1 MAEAEIARL
10 EAVEKSANERIANLT
25 LIMKVL
31 QRTQNG
37 KRSERLRLEV
47 NDEQVS
53 FAFEEVETGLSAI
66 RSELDRAAK
75 DKPKRAPRPRKGF
88 AAHLERIEEVIEPEI
103 PAGCEGLAKVL
114 IGEDRSER
122 LDVVPPKFRV
132 IVTRRPKYAFR
143 GSDGVVQALAPAHII
158 EGGLPTER
166 LLAYIAVSKYADG
179 LPLYRQE
186 AIYLRDGVE
195 ISRSLMAQW
204 MGHLGFELQMLAD
217 YILERVKE
225 GERIFADETTLPT
238 LAPGSGKTTKAWL
251 WAYARDDRPYGGTSP
266 PMVAYRFENSRGADC
281 VTRHLSGF
289 TGILQVDGY
298 SAYTN
303 LAKTRAKTGSNE
315 TVQLAGCWAH
325 LRRKFYDLHISG
337 VSQAATDTVLAM
349 TELWRIED
357 EVRGKDADSR
367 AARHQEKSSTT
378 VASLF
383 ELWEKELGKVSG
395 KSKTAEAIRYALTR
409 REALERFLTDGRIEI
424 DSNIVERA
432 IRPQTITRKN
442 SLFAGS
448 EGGGRTWA
456 TVATLLQTCLC
467 RARHNAVY
475 ADRRTMP
482 STCSNIPFETRFSRR
497 FRWRFVVGTRH
508 SSHAQRAFRNSR
520 SRSLGRNRSALARS
534 YGFSFASA
542 DSFSSRCA

>member
-1 MAEAEIARL
+1 MDLPLSDLPDDVDALKAMVLALAREQAAKEVRLKVAEAEIARL

-37 KRSERLRLEV
+37 KRSERLRLGV

-204 MGHLGFELQMLAD
+204 MGHLGFELQILAD

-266 PMVAYRFENSRGADC
+266 PMVAYRFEDSRGADC

-367 AARHQEKSSTT
+367 AARRQEKSSTT

-456 TVATLLQTCLC
+456 TVATLLQTCKMNGVDPLDWLSQTLT
-467 RARHNAVY
+467 RIAQGWPASEIEALMPWNFRSDAV
-475 ADRRTMP
+475 
-482 STCSNIPFETRFSRR
+482 S
-497 FRWRFVVGTRH
+497 
-508 SSHAQRAFRNSR
+508 
-520 SRSLGRNRSALARS
+520 
-534 YGFSFASA
+534 
-542 DSFSSRCA
+542 

>member
-1 MAEAEIARL
+1 MDLPLSDLPDDVDALKAMVLALAREQAAKEVRLKVAEAEIARL

-37 KRSERLRLEV
+37 KRSERLRLGV

-143 GSDGVVQALAPAHII
+143 GSEGVVQALAPAHII

-204 MGHLGFELQMLAD
+204 MGDLGFELQMLAD

-266 PMVAYRFENSRGADC
+266 PMVAYRFEDSRGADC

-367 AARHQEKSSTT
+367 AARRQEKSSTT

-456 TVATLLQTCLC
+456 TVATLLQTCKMNGVDPLDWLSQTLT
-467 RARHNAVY
+467 RIAQGWPASEIEALMPWNFRSDAV
-475 ADRRTMP
+475 
-482 STCSNIPFETRFSRR
+482 S
-497 FRWRFVVGTRH
+497 
-508 SSHAQRAFRNSR
+508 
-520 SRSLGRNRSALARS
+520 
-534 YGFSFASA
+534 
-542 DSFSSRCA
+542 

>member
-1 MAEAEIARL
+1 MVLPAPDLPDDVNTLKAMILAMASERAANEAQLAAATAEVARL
-10 EAVEKSANERIANLT
+10 TAVERSANERIANLT
-25 LIMKVL
+25 SIVKVL
-31 QRTQNG
+31 ERAQYG
-37 KRSERLRLEV
+37 KRSERLRLSI
-47 NDEQVS
+47 NDEQAS

-66 RSELDRAAK
+66 QSELDQAVK

-88 AAHLERIEEVIEPEI
+88 AAHLERIEEVVEPEI
-103 PAGCEGLAKVL
+103 PADCAGLEKVL

-143 GSDGVVQALAPAHII
+143 DRDGVVQALAPAHII
-158 EGGLPTER
+158 ESGLPTER
-166 LLAYIAVSKYADG
+166 LLAHIAVSKYADG

-195 ISRSLMAQW
+195 LSRSLMAQW

-217 YILERVKE
+217 YILERIKE
-225 GERIFADETTLPT
+225 GERVFADETSLPT

-251 WAYARDDRPYGGTSP
+251 WAYARDDRPFGGTSP
-266 PMVAYRFENSRGADC
+266 PMVAYRFEDSRGTDC
-281 VTRHLSGF
+281 VARHLAGF
-289 TGILQVDGY
+289 NGILQVDGY

-303 LAKTRAKTGSNE
+303 LLKARAKSGSNE
-315 TVQLAGCWAH
+315 TIKLAGCWAH
-325 LRRKFYDLHISG
+325 LRRKFYELHISG
-337 VSQAATDTVLAM
+337 ISQAATASVTAM
-349 TELWRIED
+349 SKLWEVED

-367 AARHQEKSSTT
+367 AALRQEKSAAI

-383 ELWEKELGKVSG
+383 EQWEKELGKVSG

-456 TVATLLQTCLC
+456 TVATLLQTAKMNNVDPL
-467 RARHNAVY
+467 AWLSQ
-475 ADRRTMP
+475 TL
-482 STCSNIPFETRFSRR
+482 TRI
-497 FRWRFVVGTRH
+497 
-508 SSHAQRAFRNSR
+508 AQRWPAAEIDMLMPWNFKPDAIS
-520 SRSLGRNRSALARS
+520 
-534 YGFSFASA
+534 
-542 DSFSSRCA
+542 

>member
-1 MAEAEIARL
+1 MVLPIPDLPDDVDALKAMISAMAEERAANEARLVAAQAEITRL

-25 LIMKVL
+25 SILKVL
-31 QRTQNG
+31 QRTQHG
-37 KRSERLRLEV
+37 TRSERLRLAV

-53 FAFEEVETGLSAI
+53 FAFEEIETGLSAI
-66 RSELDRAAK
+66 QSELDRASG

-88 AAHLERIEEVIEPEI
+88 AAHLERIEEVIEPDV
-103 PAGCEGLAKVL
+103 PAECAGLEKVL

-143 GSDGVVQALAPAHII
+143 GRDGVIQALAPAHII
-158 EGGLPTER
+158 ESGLPTER
-166 LLAYIAVSKYADG
+166 LLAYIAVSKYTDG

-195 ISRSLMAQW
+195 ISRNLMAQW
-204 MGHLGFELQMLAD
+204 MGHLGFELQICAD

-225 GERIFADETTLPT
+225 GERVFADETTLPT

-266 PMVAYRFENSRGADC
+266 PMVAYRFEDSRGAEC
-281 VTRHLSGF
+281 VARHLSGF
-289 TGILQVDGY
+289 SGILQVDGY
-298 SAYTN
+298 SAYSN
-303 LAKTRAKTGSNE
+303 LAKARAKTGSNE
-315 TVQLAGCWAH
+315 TIQLAGCWAH

-337 VSQAATDTVLAM
+337 VSQTATDTIVAM
-349 TELWRIED
+349 TELWKVED
-357 EVRGKDADSR
+357 AVRGKDAGTR
-367 AARHQEKSSTT
+367 ARRRQETSS
-378 VASLF
+378 VIVNSLF

-409 REALERFLTDGRIEI
+409 REALERFLMDGRIEI

-456 TVATLLQTCLC
+456 TLATLLQTCRMNSVDPLNWLSQTLT
-467 RARHNAVY
+467 RIAQGWPV
-475 ADRRTMP
+475 ADIEALMP
-482 STCSNIPFETRFSRR
+482 WNFKPDAI
-497 FRWRFVVGTRH
+497 G
-508 SSHAQRAFRNSR
+508 
-520 SRSLGRNRSALARS
+520 
-534 YGFSFASA
+534 
-542 DSFSSRCA
+542 

>member
-1 MAEAEIARL
+1 MVLPVSDLPDDVDALKAMILAMAREQAANEARLATATAEIARL
-10 EAVEKSANERIANLT
+10 EAVEKSANERITNLT
-25 LIMKVL
+25 SILKVL
-31 QRTQNG
+31 QRTQHG
-37 KRSERLRLEV
+37 TRSERLRLGI
-47 NDEQVS
+47 DDDQVS

-66 RSELDRAAK
+66 QSELDRAAG
-75 DKPKRAPRPRKGF
+75 DKPKRASRPRKGF
-88 AAHLERIEEVIEPEI
+88 AAHLERIEEVIEPDI
-103 PAGCEGLAKVL
+103 PDDCVGLEKVL

-143 GSDGVVQALAPAHII
+143 ERDGVIQALAPAHII
-158 EGGLPTER
+158 ESGLPSER

-204 MGHLGFELQMLAD
+204 MGHLGFELQILAD
-217 YILERVKE
+217 YILERVKA
-225 GERIFADETTLPT
+225 GDRVFADETTLPT
-238 LAPGSGKTTKAWL
+238 LAPGTGKATKAWL

-266 PMVAYRFENSRGADC
+266 PMVAYRFEDGRGADC
-281 VTRHLSGF
+281 VARHLSGF
-289 TGILQVDGY
+289 SGILQVDGY
-298 SAYTN
+298 SAYTS
-303 LAKTRAKTGSNE
+303 LVKLRAKTGSNE

-337 VSQAATDTVLAM
+337 VSKAATTTIVTMA
-349 TELWRIED
+349 ELWRIED
-357 EVRGKDADSR
+357 EARGANPESR
-367 AARHQEKSSTT
+367 REQRQEKSATI
-378 VASLF
+378 VAGLF
-383 ELWEKELGKVSG
+383 DLWERELGKVSG

-409 REALERFLTDGRIEI
+409 REALERFLNDGRIEI

-456 TVATLLQTCLC
+456 TLATLLQTAKMNNVDPLEWLSQTLT
-467 RARHNAVY
+467 RIAKGWPAFEID
-475 ADRRTMP
+475 ALMP
-482 STCSNIPFETRFSRR
+482 WNFETDGIS
-497 FRWRFVVGTRH
+497 
-508 SSHAQRAFRNSR
+508 
-520 SRSLGRNRSALARS
+520 
-534 YGFSFASA
+534 
-542 DSFSSRCA
+542 

>member
-1 MAEAEIARL
+1 MVLPVSDLPDDVDALKAMILAMAEERAANEARL
-10 EAVEKSANERIANLT
+10 AAAAAEVERLKAVEKSANERIANLT
-25 LIMKVL
+25 AILKVL
-31 QRTQNG
+31 QRTQHG
-37 KRSERLRLEV
+37 KRSERLRLAV
-47 NDEQVS
+47 NDEQVA

-66 RSELDRAAK
+66 QSELDRAAG

-103 PAGCEGLAKVL
+103 PADCAGLEKVL

-143 GSDGVVQALAPAHII
+143 GRDGVVQALAPAHLI
-158 EGGLPTER
+158 ESGLPTER

-195 ISRSLMAQW
+195 VSRSLMAQW
-204 MGHLGFELQMLAD
+204 MGHLGFELQMVAD

-225 GERIFADETTLPT
+225 GERVFADETTLPT

-266 PMVAYRFENSRGADC
+266 PMVAYRFEDSRGADC
-281 VTRHLSGF
+281 VARHLAGF
-289 TGILQVDGY
+289 SGILQVDGY
-298 SAYTN
+298 SAYTS
-303 LAKTRAKTGSNE
+303 LAKTRVKAGSNE
-315 TVQLAGCWAH
+315 TIQLAGCWAH

-337 VSQAATDTVLAM
+337 VSQAATESIVAM
-349 TELWRIED
+349 TELWKLED
-357 EVRGKDADSR
+357 KVRGKNAESR
-367 AARHQEKSSTT
+367 AARRQEESAAI

-409 REALERFLTDGRIEI
+409 REALECFLTDGRIEI

-456 TVATLLQTCLC
+456 TVATLLQTAKMNGVDPLDWLSQTLT
-467 RARHNAVY
+467 RIAQGWPASEIE
-475 ADRRTMP
+475 ALMP
-482 STCSNIPFETRFSRR
+482 WNFKPDVI
-497 FRWRFVVGTRH
+497 G
-508 SSHAQRAFRNSR
+508 
-520 SRSLGRNRSALARS
+520 
-534 YGFSFASA
+534 
-542 DSFSSRCA
+542 

>member
-1 MAEAEIARL
+1 MDLPLSDLPDDVDALKAMVLALAREQAAKEVRLKVAEAEIARL

-37 KRSERLRLEV
+37 KRSERLRLGV

-75 DKPKRAPRPRKGF
+75 HTPKRAPRPRKGF

-103 PAGCEGLAKVL
+103 PAGCEGLSKVL

-266 PMVAYRFENSRGADC
+266 PMVAYRFEDSRGADC

-367 AARHQEKSSTT
+367 AARRQEKSSTT

-456 TVATLLQTCLC
+456 TVATLLQTCKMNGVDPLDWLSQTLT
-467 RARHNAVY
+467 RIAQGWPASKIEALMPWNFRSDAV
-475 ADRRTMP
+475 
-482 STCSNIPFETRFSRR
+482 S
-497 FRWRFVVGTRH
+497 
-508 SSHAQRAFRNSR
+508 
-520 SRSLGRNRSALARS
+520 
-534 YGFSFASA
+534 
-542 DSFSSRCA
+542 

>member
-1 MAEAEIARL
+1 MDLPLSDLPDDVDALKAMVLALAREQAAKEVRLKVAEAEIARL

-37 KRSERLRLEV
+37 KRSERLRLGV

-88 AAHLERIEEVIEPEI
+88 AAHFERIEEVIEPEI

-266 PMVAYRFENSRGADC
+266 PMVAYRFEDSRGADC

-367 AARHQEKSSTT
+367 AARRQEKSSTT

-409 REALERFLTDGRIEI
+409 REALERFLTDGRTEI

-456 TVATLLQTCLC
+456 TVATLLQTCKMNGVDPLDWLSQTLT
-467 RARHNAVY
+467 RIAQGWPASEIEALMPWNFRSDAV
-475 ADRRTMP
+475 
-482 STCSNIPFETRFSRR
+482 S
-497 FRWRFVVGTRH
+497 
-508 SSHAQRAFRNSR
+508 
-520 SRSLGRNRSALARS
+520 
-534 YGFSFASA
+534 
-542 DSFSSRCA
+542 

>member
-1 MAEAEIARL
+1 MDLPLSDLPDDVDALKAMVLALAREQAAKEVRLKVAEAEIARL

-37 KRSERLRLEV
+37 KRSERLRLGV

-103 PAGCEGLAKVL
+103 PAGCEGLSKVL

-158 EGGLPTER
+158 EGDLPTER

-266 PMVAYRFENSRGADC
+266 PMVAYRFEDSRGADC

-315 TVQLAGCWAH
+315 RVQLAGCWAH

-367 AARHQEKSSTT
+367 AARRQEKSSTT

-456 TVATLLQTCLC
+456 TVATLLQTCKMNGVDPLDWLSQTLT
-467 RARHNAVY
+467 RIAQGWPASEIEALMPWNFRSDAV
-475 ADRRTMP
+475 
-482 STCSNIPFETRFSRR
+482 S
-497 FRWRFVVGTRH
+497 
-508 SSHAQRAFRNSR
+508 
-520 SRSLGRNRSALARS
+520 
-534 YGFSFASA
+534 
-542 DSFSSRCA
+542 

>member
-1 MAEAEIARL
+1 MDLPLSDLPDDVDALKAMVLALAREQAAKEVRLKAAEAEIARL

-37 KRSERLRLEV
+37 KRSERLRLGV

-66 RSELDRAAK
+66 QSELDGAGK

-103 PAGCEGLAKVL
+103 PADCEGLEKVL

-143 GSDGVVQALAPAHII
+143 GRDGVVQALAPAHII
-158 EGGLPTER
+158 ESGLPTER

-195 ISRSLMAQW
+195 VSRSLMAQW

-225 GERIFADETTLPT
+225 GERVFADETTLPT

-266 PMVAYRFENSRGADC
+266 PMVAYRFEDSRGADC
-281 VTRHLSGF
+281 VARHLAGF
-289 TGILQVDGY
+289 SGILQVDGY
-298 SAYTN
+298 SAYTS

-367 AARHQEKSSTT
+367 STLRQRRSAAIVT
-378 VASLF
+378 SLF
-383 ELWEKELGKVSG
+383 DLWERELGKVSG

-432 IRPQTITRKN
+432 IRPQAITRKN

-456 TVATLLQTCLC
+456 TVATLLQTCKMNGVDPLDWLSQTLT
-467 RARHNAVY
+467 RIAQGWPASEIEALMPWNFRSDAV
-475 ADRRTMP
+475 
-482 STCSNIPFETRFSRR
+482 S
-497 FRWRFVVGTRH
+497 
-508 SSHAQRAFRNSR
+508 
-520 SRSLGRNRSALARS
+520 
-534 YGFSFASA
+534 
-542 DSFSSRCA
+542 

>member
-1 MAEAEIARL
+1 MDLPLSDLPDDVDALKAMVLALAREQAAKEVRLKVAEAEIARL

-37 KRSERLRLEV
+37 KRSERLRLGV

-143 GSDGVVQALAPAHII
+143 GSEGVVQALAPAHII

-204 MGHLGFELQMLAD
+204 MGDLGFELQMLAD

-266 PMVAYRFENSRGADC
+266 PMVAYRFEDSRGADC

-367 AARHQEKSSTT
+367 AARRQEKSSTT

-456 TVATLLQTCLC
+456 TVATLLQTALC

-497 FRWRFVVGTRH
+497 FRWRFVVGT
-508 SSHAQRAFRNSR
+508 
-520 SRSLGRNRSALARS
+520 
-534 YGFSFASA
+534 
-542 DSFSSRCA
+542 

>member
-1 MAEAEIARL
+1 MDLPLHDLPDDVDALKAMVLAMAREQAANETRLAAAAAEIARL

-25 LIMKVL
+25 SILKVL
-31 QRTQNG
+31 QRTQHG
-37 KRSERLRLEV
+37 TRSERLRLGV
-47 NDEQVS
+47 SDEQVS

-66 RSELDRAAK
+66 QSELDRAVS
-75 DKPKRAPRPRKGF
+75 DKPKRAARPRKGF

-103 PAGCEGLAKVL
+103 PADCADLEKVL

-143 GSDGVVQALAPAHII
+143 GRDGVIQALAPAHIV
-158 EGGLPTER
+158 ESGLPTER

-195 ISRSLMAQW
+195 VSRSLMAQW
-204 MGHLGFELQMLAD
+204 MGHLGFELQICAD

-225 GERIFADETTLPT
+225 GERVFADETTLPT

-251 WAYARDDRPYGGTSP
+251 WAYARDDRPYGGSSP
-266 PMVAYRFENSRGADC
+266 PMVAYRFEDSRGADC
-281 VTRHLSGF
+281 VARHLAGF
-289 TGILQVDGY
+289 SGILQVDGY
-298 SAYTN
+298 SAYTS

-315 TVQLAGCWAH
+315 TIQLAGCWAH

-337 VSQAATDTVLAM
+337 VSKAATDTIIAM
-349 TELWRIED
+349 TELWRLED

-367 AARHQEKSSTT
+367 STLRQEKSAAI

-383 ELWEKELGKVSG
+383 DLWEKELGKISG

-409 REALERFLTDGRIEI
+409 REALERFLTDGRVEI

-456 TVATLLQTCLC
+456 TLATLLQTCKMNGVDPLDWLSQTLT
-467 RARHNAVY
+467 RIAQGWPVSEIEAL
-475 ADRRTMP
+475 MP
-482 STCSNIPFETRFSRR
+482 WNFKPDVI
-497 FRWRFVVGTRH
+497 G
-508 SSHAQRAFRNSR
+508 
-520 SRSLGRNRSALARS
+520 
-534 YGFSFASA
+534 
-542 DSFSSRCA
+542 

>member
-1 MAEAEIARL
+1 MVLPIPDLPDDVDALKAMISAMAEERAANEARLVAAQAEITRL
-10 EAVEKSANERIANLT
+10 EAVEKSANERIANLASI
-25 LIMKVL
+25 LKVL
-31 QRTQNG
+31 QRTQHG
-37 KRSERLRLEV
+37 TRSERLRLAV

-53 FAFEEVETGLSAI
+53 FAFEEIETGLSAI
-66 RSELDRAAK
+66 QSELDRASG

-88 AAHLERIEEVIEPEI
+88 AAHLERIEEVIEPDF
-103 PAGCEGLAKVL
+103 PAECAGLEKVL

-143 GSDGVVQALAPAHII
+143 GRDGVIQALAPAHII
-158 EGGLPTER
+158 ESGLPTER

-195 ISRSLMAQW
+195 ISRNLMAQW
-204 MGHLGFELQMLAD
+204 MGHLGFELQICAD

-225 GERIFADETTLPT
+225 GERVFADETTLPT

-266 PMVAYRFENSRGADC
+266 PMVAYRFEDSRGAEC
-281 VTRHLSGF
+281 VVRHLSGF
-289 TGILQVDGY
+289 SGILQVDGY
-298 SAYTN
+298 SAYSN
-303 LAKTRAKTGSNE
+303 LAKARAKTGSNE
-315 TVQLAGCWAH
+315 TIQLAGCWAH

-337 VSQAATDTVLAM
+337 VSQTATDTIVAM
-349 TELWRIED
+349 TELWKVED
-357 EVRGKDADSR
+357 AVRGKDAGTR
-367 AARHQEKSSTT
+367 ARRRQETSS
-378 VASLF
+378 VIVNSLF

-409 REALERFLTDGRIEI
+409 REALERFLMDGRIEI

-456 TVATLLQTCLC
+456 TLATLLQTCRMNSVDPLNWLSQTLT
-467 RARHNAVY
+467 RIAQGWPVADIEALMPWNFKPNA
-475 ADRRTMP
+475 
-482 STCSNIPFETRFSRR
+482 I
-497 FRWRFVVGTRH
+497 G
-508 SSHAQRAFRNSR
+508 
-520 SRSLGRNRSALARS
+520 
-534 YGFSFASA
+534 
-542 DSFSSRCA
+542 